1 MLKIC
6 HDSHLPVYRQPFG
19 AAEAGSEVTLSLSVE
34 GPEPIKGVILRLWL
48 DESGEQLVPMELVNS
63 EGSVAYY
70 RAAAKMPEEGTL
82 LWYYFIIEKQVGG
95 RLFYGN
101 DPQQLGGEG
110 RVYDDVPPAYQITV
124 YDRGAATP
132 DWFKRSIMY
141 QIFPDR
147 FCRAGNELI
156 EKKGAVYRGSW
167 QDDPRY
173 IFDPVTKEVASYD
186 FFGGNL
192 AGVES
197 KLDYLKELGVSVIYF
212 NPIFESESNHRYDT
226 ADYLRVD
233 NILGGNEAF
242 DRLLAAAN
250 ERGIS
255 VILDGV
261 FSHTGVNSRYFN
273 RDGRYDTVGAWQSEK
288 SPYHQWYRFEN
299 FAADRDKY
307 ECWWGF
313 KNLPNVDECNESYQ
327 DFIINGADS
336 VLHHWLRAGIKG
348 WRLDVIDELPPEFSR
363 RFYKELKKTDKEAV
377 LIGEVWEDA
386 SNKVSYGLQRAY
398 FSGHELDGA
407 MNYPLRKMIIEFLMW
422 GQDNDSIYRRVMN
435 MLENYPAE
443 NLAAMMNLLSS
454 HDVERVVTILSGA
467 PSAQGM
473 DANQQREFRLSKE
486 QRELGMTR
494 SRMAALWQFT
504 FPGVPCIY
512 YGDEI
517 AMEGHR
523 DPVNRRPYE
532 WQLTDEKRL
541 AQREWYKK
549 LAALRNQNAALRTGK
564 ILPLRTGNEG
574 FAFLR
579 YVVNGQDMFGAD
591 GENAVFLTALNPSQE
606 SKVEFSLQVSN
617 LAANDFEVVFTTE
630 LAADSEDKEKSLADI
645 GAGAD
650 GKKSPSKDA
659 VGAAGEKSPSETVA
673 AADGDKSLSATKIGA
688 EKERP
693 LSEIELTLE
702 YGRLHFVLPPLS
714 GVLLREKQPPRQFE
728 REAGILLHPTSLPGK
743 YPIGDLGKEARAFV
757 DFLAA
762 AGQSLWQI
770 LPLTEVD
777 DAFSPY
783 RSPSAFAG
791 NTLLIS
797 PDLLVED
804 GLVSGR
810 EMKKITGEMLAGK
823 KPSPRVDYQLAAA
836 FKDRLLH
843 AAYDNFRRKKHK
855 FKALFAQEQ
864 PGADYWLPDYALY
877 TALKNHF
884 GCSWTEWPED
894 IRQRRPAA
902 VSEYKKLLATEI
914 DFVIFAQRVFDSQW
928 KRLREYANRKGV
940 EILGDLPLF
949 VAPDSAD
956 VWAHPEYF
964 DLNEDGSP
972 KTVAGCPPD
981 YFSEK
986 GQLWGNPQYDWQSLT
1001 ADGYDWWVQRLRR
1014 LFGLVDRVRI
1024 DHFRGLESFW
1034 EIPGEAE
1041 TAMEGRWV
1049 KGPGEKLFA
1058 AVYEKLGPVKIIAED
1073 LGTLTPEVVR
1083 LRKKLG
1089 LPGMRILQ
1097 FELGETDQHGAGMIL
1112 PEDAIAYTG
1121 THDNDTVMGWL
1132 KGLSLG
1138 KKADPRALSLVLK
1151 SLGFSPADTLE
1162 NIGPEKL
1169 AAAAIRYVYR
1179 TAARLAVVP
1188 LQDALALDDDARMN
1202 VPGTAKGNW
1211 SWRLSDMNLLD
1222 EKRALGLKKMAVA
1235 FDRA

>member
-1 MLKIC
+1 MLKFC

-19 AAEAGSEVTLSLSVE
+19 AAEAGSDVTLSLSVE
-34 GPEPIKGVILRLWL
+34 GQEPVKKVTLRLWL
-48 DESGEQLVPMELVNS
+48 DESGEQLVPMEPAGGG
-63 EGSVAYY
+63 GSVAYY
-70 RAAAKMPEEGTL
+70 RAVARMPEEGTL
-82 LWYYFIIEKQVGG
+82 LWYYFIIEKEEGG

-101 DPQQLGGEG
+101 DPQQQGGEG
-110 RVYDDVPPAYQITV
+110 RVYENEPPAYQITV
-124 YDRGAATP
+124 YDRGAVTP
-132 DWFKRSIMY
+132 DWFKHSIMY

-147 FCRAGNELI
+147 FCRAGSELI

-167 QDDPRY
+167 QDDPGY
-173 IFDPVTKEVASYD
+173 FFDPVTKEVAAYD

-197 KLDYLKELGVSVIYF
+197 KLDYLKGLGISVIYF

-226 ADYLRVD
+226 SDYLAVD

-242 DRLLAAAN
+242 DHLLSGAQ

-261 FSHTGVNSRYFN
+261 FSHTGMNSRYFN
-273 RDGRYDTVGAWQSEK
+273 KDGRYDTLGAYQSEK

-299 FAADRDKY
+299 FAVDRDKY

-313 KNLPNVDECNESYQ
+313 KNLPNVDECNGSYQ

-336 VLHHWLRAGIKG
+336 VLHHWLRAGIRG

-363 RFYKELKKTDKEAV
+363 RFYRELKKMDKEAV

-386 SNKVSYGLQRAY
+386 SNKVSYGRQRAY
-398 FSGHELDGA
+398 LSGHELDGA
-407 MNYPLRKMIIEFLMW
+407 MNYPLRNIIIGFLLW
-422 GQDNDSIYRRVMN
+422 GQDNDSTYNRVMN

-454 HDVERVVTILSGA
+454 HDVERLVTVLGGA

-473 DANQQREFRLSKE
+473 DAGQQRAFRLSEE

-494 SRMAALWQFT
+494 SRLAALWQFT

-532 WQLTDEKRL
+532 WRLTDEGRL
-541 AQREWYKK
+541 AQREWYRR
-549 LAALRNQNAALRTGK
+549 LAGLRNQNTALRTGG
-564 ILPLRTGNEG
+564 IIPLRTGNGG

-579 YVVNGQDMFGAD
+579 YVENGRDMFGAA
-591 GENAVFLTALNPSQE
+591 GENAVFLTALNPSRE
-606 SKVEFSLQVSN
+606 SEVEFSLQVSN
-617 LAANDFEVVFTTE
+617 LAANDFAVAFTTE
-630 LAADSEDKEKSLADI
+630 LAAGNE
-645 GAGAD
+645 
-650 GKKSPSKDA
+650 GKGS
-659 VGAAGEKSPSETVA
+659 
-673 AADGDKSLSATKIGA
+673 
-688 EKERP
+688 
-693 LSEIELTLE
+693 LSEIEVTLE
-702 YGRLHFVLPPLS
+702 YGRMHFVLPPLS
-714 GVLLREKQPPRQFE
+714 GVLLREKKTPRQFA
-728 REAGILLHPTSLPGK
+728 REAGILLHPTSLPGA
-743 YPIGDLGKEARAFV
+743 YPIGDLGKEARDFV

-783 RSPSAFAG
+783 RSTSAFAG

-810 EMKKITGEMLAGK
+810 EMKKITGEMLAGRR
-823 KPSPRVDYQLAAA
+823 PSPQVDYQLAAA

-855 FKALFAQEQ
+855 FKALFSEEQ
-864 PGADYWLPDYALY
+864 AGTDYWLPDYALY

-884 GCSWTEWPED
+884 RCSWTEWPEK
-894 IRQRRPAA
+894 IRNRLPSA
-902 VSEYKKLLATEI
+902 VSEYKERLAPEI
-914 DFVIFAQRVFDSQW
+914 EFVIFTQRVFDSQW

-972 KTVAGCPPD
+972 HTVAGCPPD
-981 YFSEK
+981 YFSRQ
-986 GQLWGNPQYDWQSLT
+986 GQLWGNPQYDWHALA
-1001 ADGYDWWVQRLRR
+1001 ADGYNWWIQRLRR
-1014 LFGLVDRVRI
+1014 LFTLVDRVRI
-1024 DHFRGLESFW
+1024 DHFRGLEAFW
-1034 EIPGEAE
+1034 EIPGDAE
-1041 TAMEGRWV
+1041 TAREGRWV
-1049 KGPGEKLFA
+1049 KGPGERLFA

-1073 LGTLTPEVVR
+1073 LGTLTPEVIH
-1083 LRKKLG
+1083 LRKGLG

-1097 FELGETDQHGAGMIL
+1097 FELGETDQHAAGMTVE
-1112 PEDAIAYTG
+1112 EDTAAYTG
-1121 THDNDTVMGWL
+1121 THDNDTIIGWL
-1132 KGLSLG
+1132 NGLSRG
-1138 KKADPRALSLVLK
+1138 EKADPRALSFALK
-1151 SLGFSPADTLE
+1151 ALGLPLSETVEKIEKD
-1162 NIGPEKL
+1162 KL
-1169 AAAAIRYVYR
+1169 AEAAIRYVYK
-1179 TAARLAVVP
+1179 TAARLAVAP
-1188 LQDALALDDDARMN
+1188 LQDILALDGTARMN
-1202 VPGTAKGNW
+1202 VPGTAEGNW
-1211 SWRLSDMNLLD
+1211 RWRLADMALLD
-1222 EKRALGLKKMAVA
+1222 SRRAMRLKEMAAA
-1235 FDRA
+1235 FGRARFGPKP